1 MTTSLVLLVALQAF
15 WLRNSYEKAH
25 NDLLA
30 ETTRYVREAVSSV
43 RDSMF
48 LRTIQAIPQDTVSD
62 VTFNTRTDSSVVL
75 WSGGKQKL
83 PRSENQVQVYF
94 SSGATTDSAK
104 MVLRSLAAHVNDGK
118 LRGGGRYTIRIRND
132 SLNMDSIRAILA
144 KLLHG
149 AGKDVEFT
157 VTRVNIMPP
166 FPPDLSERR
175 ILRSRNR
182 RHTERAERSLLSNDL
197 QTEWVQIDP
206 MARYAADLSQVRPL
220 LLKQIAPQILFSVFL
235 TSLTGLS
242 FIVMFRSIRSQQR
255 LMALKNDFISNITH
269 ELKTPIATVSVA
281 LEALKNFKGIEDPR
295 LTSEYLDIAQLE
307 LGRLSMLTEKVMTA
321 SLFDERGVAIEQAPV
336 NLNEKAAAVIGAMK
350 LVMDKVGAAVTLDQ
364 EGTDFT
370 VQGSDIHL
378 TNVLYNLLDNALKY
392 SPGSPTIRVLLRDTG
407 SAVQLSV
414 IDQGIGVPTE
424 YQSRIFEKFFRV
436 PSGDVHNTKGYGLG
450 LSYVDQVIRKHGG
463 TLAVA
468 SEPGKGSTFTI
479 TLPKQV

>member
-1 MTTSLVLLVALQAF
+1 MTTSLILLVALQAF

-25 NDLLA
+25 GDLLA

-43 RDSMF
+43 RDSM
-48 LRTIQAIPQDTVSD
+48 LMRSIQALPPD
-62 VTFNTRTDSSVVL
+62 TDSNITFETRVDSTIVML
-75 WSGGKQKL
+75 SSGKVG
-83 PRSENQVQVYF
+83 PRSENQMRVYF
-94 SSGATTDSAK
+94 SPGATSDSTK
-104 MVLRSLAAHVNDGK
+104 MVLRSLAAHVHDGR
-118 LRGGGRYTIRIRND
+118 LRGGGRYTIRMRND
-132 SLNMDSIRAILA
+132 SLNMDSVRAYFT

-149 AGKDVEFT
+149 AGKDMEFT
-157 VTRVNIMPP
+157 VTRVNVMPS

-175 ILRSRNR
+175 MRRPRSGRQVV
-182 RHTERAERSLLSNDL
+182 AEHPQNLFSDDL

-206 MARYAADLSQVRPL
+206 MARYMADLSQVRPL
-220 LLKQIAPQILFSVFL
+220 LLRQIAPQILFSVFL

-242 FIVMFRSIRSQQR
+242 FVVMFRSMRSQQR
-255 LMALKNDFISNITH
+255 LMTLKNDFISNITH

-281 LEALKNFKGIEDPR
+281 LEALKNFKGIDNPK

-321 SLFDERGVAIEQAPV
+321 SLFDERGVVIEQGPV
-336 NLNEKAAAVIGAMK
+336 NLGEKVSSVLGAMK
-350 LVMDKVGAAVTLDQ
+350 LVMDKAGATVKLEL

-370 VQGSDIHL
+370 VKGSDIHL

-392 SPGSPTIRVLLRDTG
+392 SPGSPTIRVQLRDMG
-407 SAVQLSV
+407 AAVQLL
-414 IDQGIGVPTE
+414 ITDQGIGIPTE

-450 LSYVDQVIRKHGG
+450 LSYVDQVVRKHRGDL
-463 TLAVA
+463 TVS

-479 TLPKQV
+479 TLPKVV